1 MACGQEGKVV
11 WPHRCLQYHKAAIC
25 CVNSY
30 WSLLEFRSKKIAEFV
45 ESLDLSEPMRL
56 WIKAGEI
63 IVVASKVFNNFNLLE
78 RKQEPK
84 SNPFF

>member
-63 IVVASKVFNNFNLLE
+63 IVVASKVYYNFNLLE
-78 RKQEPK
+78 RKQEPIK
-84 SNPFF
+84 PNF